1 MSWSFVAGILMIAWV
16 ISFLW
21 MAYTR
26 IKGETPGDIVGQSF
40 MLTGFVGIV
49 LIGLKLCAG

>member
-40 MLTGFVGIV
+40 MVTGFVGIV
-49 LIGLKLCAG
+49 LIGLKLCVG